1 MTFPLPGR
9 PAPTFR
15 LLSETPE
22 SSGSNRHDRSL
33 PGRTFIRRIM
43 VGPLSLILLSMI
55 VLFCAA
61 ASSAQSAPVV
71 TSVSVPA
78 NGFYSVGDSLTFAA
92 QFSENAIVSGT
103 PYISVVIGSAT
114 RAAFYL
120 SGSGTSSLMFR
131 YAVQA
136 GDMDLNGV
144 QLGAVIS
151 LNGGTIG
158 NAGGEA
164 AGVGLNN
171 VGSTAGVFVNTQS
184 PTVVTA
190 VVGNPP
196 PNATQVTFQIV
207 FSEAVTGLSLA
218 DIVLTTTGTA
228 SATLANLRTS
238 DNMTYE
244 VDAQTISGLGTLRV
258 DIPAGSAQNIGG
270 NGNLAGTG
278 APWTAGLSPN
288 ADLSQ
293 LQPSQ
298 GSLSPAF
305 NPNTLNYS
313 ISVAN
318 NVTAIA
324 LTPVVSEPNATVA
337 VNGSPV
343 ASGSASGSIALAV
356 GQTPIAIVVTAQ
368 DGTVKTYDVTVTR
381 AASATADLAALAP
394 GTGTL
399 APGFSP
405 SILAYQLALGNAVA
419 SITFTPTASDPTATI
434 AVNGSLVASGAAS
447 SPLALSVGSNQI
459 SILVTAQ
466 NGATRTYLVNVT
478 RSGPG
483 PTASSRT
490 IQVMAGT
497 TVAVDLT
504 AGATG
509 APFTTA
515 AFTFLSN
522 PDAGSVYLDAPQKRL
537 TFAASP
543 SFAGSA
549 QVGYTLSNASGTSVQ
564 ATITFAVAARPVP
577 TEDPDV
583 VGLLNA
589 QVDAARHFAQYQTRN
604 FNNRLEQL
612 HDESD
617 RQRRSLDI
625 RLGLH
630 RSDNGGPN
638 GGIVNAERQFGWP
651 GGGEPDLTA
660 PSVSGRQG
668 NGSNSDIQGP
678 DLGPFAIWSGGFVDF
693 ADTGNSGLDIG
704 STTVGVSAGAD
715 YRFSDRFVGGFGL
728 GYGHDRSDVGDSG
741 TESRG
746 AAYSAAIYGSFKAA
760 DNLFLDGLIGAG
772 RLDFDSSR
780 YVASTGDLAT
790 GNRDGRQM
798 FGSLTA
804 AYEFRD
810 KKWLISPYG
819 RFDLSRS
826 WLDGFTETGGDVYGL
841 TYGDQTVDTAAGVI
855 GLRLNYTVMM
865 DWGVLTP
872 GMRAEYTHDFASSSR
887 LRLGYADIGTFPYE
901 LEAEESGDDYS
912 TLGLSLDAA
921 LLNNWAFG
929 VEYRAAVGSGRQDHA
944 ISVRIRSE
952 F

>member
-1 MTFPLPGR
+1 M
-9 PAPTFR
+9 
-15 LLSETPE
+15 
-22 SSGSNRHDRSL
+22 
-33 PGRTFIRRIM
+33 RRIL

-55 VLFCAA
+55 VLLAA
-61 ASSAQSAPVV
+61 ATSSAQSAPVV

-78 NGFYSVGDSLTFAA
+78 NGFYNNGGNLTFGV
-92 QFSENAIVSGT
+92 QFSENVIVGGT
-103 PYISVVIGSAT
+103 PYISVVVGSVSRQAI
-114 RAAFYL
+114 YM
-120 SGSGTSSLMFR
+120 SGSGTSLLLFR
-131 YAVQA
+131 YAVQS
-136 GDMDLNGV
+136 GDMDMDGV

-151 LNGGTIG
+151 LNGGAIE

-164 AGVGLNN
+164 ASVILSN
-171 VGSTAGVFVNTQS
+171 VAPTTGVFVNAQS
-184 PTVVTA
+184 PTVVT
-190 VVGNPP
+190 VVDGNPP
-196 PNATQVTFQIV
+196 PNAAQVKFRIV
-207 FSEAVTGLSLA
+207 FSEAVTGLSLT

-228 SATLANLRTS
+228 SATLANLQTS
-238 DNMTYE
+238 DNITYE
-244 VDAQTISGLGTLRV
+244 VDAQNISGLGTLRV

-278 APWTAGLSPN
+278 VPWTAGLSSN

-305 NPNTLNYS
+305 NPNTQTYT

-318 NVTAIA
+318 NVTTIA
-324 LTPVVSEPNATVA
+324 LTPVVSESNATVT

-356 GQTPIAIVVTAQ
+356 GATPIAVVVTAQ

-381 AASATADLAALAP
+381 AASATADLAALVP

-405 SILAYQLALGNAVA
+405 SILTYQLALGNAVA
-419 SITFTPTASDPTATI
+419 SITFTPTVSDPTATV

-447 SPLALSVGSNQI
+447 SPLALSVGSNQV

-466 NGATRTYLVNVT
+466 NGATRTYLVDVI

-483 PTASSRT
+483 PTATSRT

-509 APFTTA
+509 APFTTS

-522 PDAGSVYLDAPQKRL
+522 PEAGSAYLDAPQKRL

-564 ATITFAVAARPVP
+564 ATITFAVAARPDP

-612 HDESD
+612 HDEGE
-617 RQRRSLDI
+617 RQHRSLDI
-625 RLGLH
+625 RLGLR

-638 GGIVNAERQFGWP
+638 GGIINAERQYGWP
-651 GGGEPDLTA
+651 GGSEPDLVA

-668 NGSNSDIQGP
+668 DSPASGSQGP
-678 DLGPFAIWSGGFVDF
+678 DLGPFAVWSGGFVDF

-704 STTVGVSAGAD
+704 STTVGVSAGVD

-810 KKWLISPYG
+810 KTWLISPYG
-819 RFDLSRS
+819 RFELSKS
-826 WLDGFTETGGDVYGL
+826 WLDGFTENGGGIYGL
-841 TYGDQTVDTAAGVI
+841 TYGDQAVDTAAGVI
-855 GLRLNYTVMM
+855 GLRLSYTVLM
-865 DWGVLTP
+865 DWGALTP

-887 LRLGYADIGTFPYE
+887 LRLGYADIGTLPYD

-929 VEYRAAVGSGRQDHA
+929 MEYRAAVGSGRQDHA
-944 ISVRIRSE
+944 ISVRVRSE

>member
-1 MTFPLPGR
+1 MALSLPGR

-15 LLSETPE
+15 RLSETPE
-22 SSGSNRHDRSL
+22 SSGNNRHDRAS
-33 PGRTFIRRIM
+33 PGRTFMQRVM

-55 VLFCAA
+55 VLFCALT
-61 ASSAQSAPVV
+61 SSAQSAPVV

-78 NGFYSVGDSLTFAA
+78 NGYYNGGNNLTFAV
-92 QFSENAIVSGT
+92 QFSENVIVGGT
-103 PYISVVIGSAT
+103 PYLSVVVGSTSRQAS
-114 RAAFYL
+114 YL
-120 SGSGTSSLMFR
+120 SGSGTSLLLFG
-131 YAVQA
+131 YTVQS
-136 GDMDLNGV
+136 GDRDMDGV

-151 LNGGTIG
+151 LNGGTIE
-158 NAGGEA
+158 NAGGET
-164 AGVGLNN
+164 AGLGLSN
-171 VGSTAGVFVNTQS
+171 VAPTTGVFVNTQN
-184 PTVVTA
+184 PAVVTA
-190 VVGNPP
+190 VDGNPSS
-196 PNATQVTFQIV
+196 NDTQVMFQIV
-207 FSEAVTGLSLA
+207 FSEAVTGFTAA
-218 DIVLTTTGTA
+218 DIILATTGTA
-228 SATLANLRTS
+228 SATLANLQTS
-238 DNMTYE
+238 DNIKYTIL
-244 VDAQTISGLGTLRV
+244 AQNISGSGTLRL

-278 APWTAGLSPN
+278 APWTVSASSN

-293 LQPSQ
+293 LQPNQ

-305 NPNTLNYS
+305 NANTLTYA

-318 NVTAIA
+318 NVTAIT
-324 LTPVVSEPNATVA
+324 LTPVVSEPNATVT

-343 ASGSASGSIALAV
+343 ASGSASSSVTLAV
-356 GQTPIAIVVTAQ
+356 GATAITVVVTAQ
-368 DGTVKTYDVTVTR
+368 DGTVKTYNVTVTR
-381 AASATADLAALAP
+381 AASAIADLASLVP
-394 GTGTL
+394 SSGTL
-399 APGFSP
+399 DPGFNP
-405 SILAYQLALGNAVA
+405 SIPTYDLRLANAVA
-419 SITFTPTASDPTATI
+419 SIAFTPTAADPTAI
-434 AVNGSLVASGAAS
+434 ISVNGSLVPSGTAS
-447 SPLALSVGSNQI
+447 SSIALSVGSNYV
-459 SILVTAQ
+459 SVVVAAQ
-466 NGATRTYLVNVT
+466 NGTLRSYLIDVI
-478 RSGPG
+478 RSAPG
-483 PTASSRT
+483 PTATSRT
-490 IQVMAGT
+490 INVMAGT

-509 APFTTA
+509 GPFTTA
-515 AFTFLSN
+515 AFTFQSN
-522 PDAGSVYLDAPQKRL
+522 PEAGSVYLDAPQKRL
-537 TFAASP
+537 TFSASP

-549 QVGYTLSNASGTSVQ
+549 EVGYTLSNASGTSVQ
-564 ATITFAVAARPVP
+564 ATITFAVTARPDP
-577 TEDPDV
+577 TDDPDV

-604 FNNRLEQL
+604 FNSRLEQL
-612 HDESD
+612 HDEGE

-625 RLGLH
+625 RLGLR
-630 RSDNGGPN
+630 RSDNGGPG

-651 GGGEPDLTA
+651 GSSAPDLIN

-668 NGSNSDIQGP
+668 NGSNPEIQGP

-704 STTVGVSAGAD
+704 STTVGVSAGVD

-760 DNLFLDGLIGAG
+760 ENLFLDGLIGAG

-810 KKWLISPYG
+810 KTWLVSPYG
-819 RFDLSRS
+819 RFELSRS
-826 WLDGFTETGGDVYGL
+826 WLDGFTENGGGIYGL
-841 TYGDQTVDTAAGVI
+841 TYGDQTVDTAAGAI
-855 GLRLNYTVMM
+855 GLRLSYTVLM
-865 DWGVLTP
+865 DWGALTP
-872 GMRAEYTHDFASSSR
+872 GVRAEYTHDFASSSR
-887 LRLGYADIGTFPYE
+887 LRLGYADIGTLPYE
-901 LEAEESGDDYS
+901 LEAEELGDDYS

-921 LLNNWAFG
+921 LLNNWAVG

-944 ISVRIRSE
+944 IGVRVRSE